1 MRVFNSKGCLYCRAV
16 SGFGGKRGPDLT
28 RVGDRRTK
36 NQIIVR
42 VLNGGY
48 NMPAYGNNISPENL
62 KALTAF
68 LVSRRE
74 YGP

>member
-1 MRVFNSKGCLYCRAV
+1 MRVFNSKGCLYCHAV

-42 VLNGGY
+42 VLNG
-48 NMPAYGNNISPENL
+48 NNISPENL